1 MYTFTK
7 KITYFTIYSKKFEEK
22 FKILKDKENIFKIL
36 FKKGDI
42 YYSNLRLNQ
51 LIWKMCYKF
60 NQVAKPGYYKNTF
73 ELRNEDGK
81 TNEDTVFANVVVGEL
96 KIFISY

>member
-7 KITYFTIYSKKFEEK
+7 KITYFTIYSKKFQEE
-22 FKILKDKENIFKIL
+22 FKNLKDKESIFKIL
-36 FKKGDI
+36 FKKGDV